1 MPWVRLTLL
10 APTPQAP
17 TKPGAISQSLALTS
31 FRRWGYRLNPISP
44 KSHVYRVTDAI
55 APGVVMAPMGAW
67 RKNARAHSTVNAVN
81 PFVSAGLG
89 NAPAPKSRSN
99 PAEPAAS

>member
-1 MPWVRLTLL
+1 
-10 APTPQAP
+10 
-17 TKPGAISQSLALTS
+17 
-31 FRRWGYRLNPISP
+31 
-44 KSHVYRVTDAI
+44 
-55 APGVVMAPMGAW
+55 MAPMGAW

>member
-1 MPWVRLTLL
+1 
-10 APTPQAP
+10 
-17 TKPGAISQSLALTS
+17 LALTS
-31 FRRWGYRLNPISP
+31 FRRWGYRLNLISP